1 MINQESDIDNQFL
14 NRSLTAGEC
23 IFAEGDKGDFA
34 YIIEEGEVEI
44 STVTPT
50 NQRIVLNILK
60 SGDMFG
66 ELALVD
72 GSARSACAYA
82 KTNVILTVV
91 TGEQVKSRIE
101 SADPILKLL
110 LMVVMNY
117 FRSETGRLRSHS
129 NLSSKSEA
137 DFSALDKTKKEYQ
150 EKIFHAIELIRLESD
165 LRNGFKRE
173 ELVPFYQAIVD
184 LNTNSIVGFEVLLR
198 WFSPTRGNVS
208 PSIFIPLA
216 ESTSLIIPMGE
227 WLLDKALSAIEQVK
241 KETEIDIFL
250 SINVAEKQIQSQ
262 EFLTIIKEKI
272 NLSSVKPKQI
282 KLEILERSLFE
293 GEKALSLVEDCR
305 EFGLPLVIDDFGTG
319 YANLSYL
326 KNFQFDTLKIDQCFV
341 KDLEN
346 NVKDQII
353 CKTLIDLSH
362 GLEMTAVAEGIENE
376 TQSKI
381 LSSLGCNYGQGYLF
395 SPPVPLDRAI
405 ELMNT
410 SIPPRL

>member
-14 NRSLTAGEC
+14 NRSLMAGEC
-23 IFAEGDKGDFA
+23 IFKEGDQGDFA

-44 STVTPT
+44 STVTPE
-50 NQRIVLNILK
+50 NECVILNVLK

-72 GSARSACAYA
+72 GSARSASAYA
-82 KTNVILTVV
+82 KTNVVLTVV

-129 NLSSKSEA
+129 NLSRSKSEA
-137 DFSALDKTKKEYQ
+137 DFSSLDKTKKEYQ

-198 WFSPTRGNVS
+198 WFSPTRGHVL

-227 WLLDKALSAIEQVK
+227 WLLDKALSAIDQVK
-241 KETEIDIFL
+241 KETGIDIFL

-262 EFLTIIKEKI
+262 EFLTIIKQKI
-272 NLSSVKPKQI
+272 NLSSVTPKQI

-293 GEKALSLVEDCR
+293 GEKALSLVENCR
-305 EFGLPLVIDDFGTG
+305 QFGLPLVIDDFGTG

-346 NVKDQII
+346 NIKDQII

-405 ELMNT
+405 ELMKT
-410 SIPPRL
+410 STTLT

>member
-1 MINQESDIDNQFL
+1 MNKESDIDNQFL
-14 NRSLTAGEC
+14 NRTLTAGEC
-23 IFAEGDKGDFA
+23 IFTEGDKGDFA

-44 STVTPT
+44 STITPE
-50 NQRIVLNILK
+50 NERIILNILK

-72 GSARSACAYA
+72 GSARSASAYA
-82 KTNVILTVV
+82 KTNVVLTVV

-117 FRSETGRLRSHS
+117 FRAETGRLRSS
-129 NLSSKSEA
+129 SAVSRSKSEP
-137 DFSALDKTKKEYQ
+137 DFASLDKTKKEYQ
-150 EKIFHAIELIRLESD
+150 EKIFQAIELIRLESD
-165 LRNGFKRE
+165 LRNGFKQE
-173 ELVPFYQAIVD
+173 ELVPFYQPIVD
-184 LNTNSIVGFEVLLR
+184 LKTNSIVGFEVLLR

-216 ESTSLIIPMGE
+216 EATSLIIPMGE
-227 WLLDKALSAIEQVK
+227 WLLDKALKAIDRVK
-241 KETEIDIFL
+241 KETELDIFL

-262 EFLTIIKEKI
+262 EFLNIMKQKI
-272 NLSSVKPKQI
+272 DLSSVKPQQI

-293 GEKALSLVEDCR
+293 GEKALSLVQDCR
-305 EFGLPLVIDDFGTG
+305 DFGLPLVIDDFGTG
-319 YANLSYL
+319 YANLAYL

-353 CKTLIDLSH
+353 CKTLIDLAH
-362 GLEMTAVAEGIENE
+362 GLAMTAVAEGIEKE
-376 TQSKI
+376 EQLKI

-405 ELMNT
+405 ELM
-410 SIPPRL
+410 RG

>member
-14 NRSLTAGEC
+14 NRSLTTGEC
-23 IFAEGDKGDFA
+23 IFTEGDKGDFA

-44 STVTPT
+44 STVTPK
-50 NQRIVLNILK
+50 NERIILNTLK

-72 GSARSACAYA
+72 GSARSASAYA
-82 KTNVILTVV
+82 KTDVILTVV

-117 FRSETGRLRSHS
+117 FRSETGRLRS
-129 NLSSKSEA
+129 KSEP
-137 DFSALDKTKKEYQ
+137 DFSSLDKTKKEYQ

-227 WLLDKALSAIEQVK
+227 WLLDQALSAIEQVK
-241 KETEIDIFL
+241 KEIGIDIFL
-250 SINVAEKQIQSQ
+250 SINIAEKQIQSQ
-262 EFLTIIKEKI
+262 EFLNIMKQKI
-272 NLSSVKPKQI
+272 DLSSVKPKQI

-293 GEKALSLVEDCR
+293 GEKALSLVQECR

-346 NVKDQII
+346 NIKDQII

-362 GLEMTAVAEGIENE
+362 GLEMTAVAEGIEN
-376 TQSKI
+376 QQQCKI

-395 SPPVPLDRAI
+395 SPPVPLHRAI

-410 SIPPRL
+410 SITLT